1 MRRRVDLRELSNRL
15 ANDIKR
21 FERDEIPVTQHNLD
35 RLRSMEDLLKRQRL
49 AYKEM
54 YVYFCH
60 QLDQALY
67 AVDDKIT
74 RLEHR
79 LPELPEGL
87 EDVADPAAG
96 PDDAAGFDDPDVEPR

>member
-1 MRRRVDLRELSNRL
+1 MQRPVDLRELSNRL
-15 ANDIKR
+15 ATDIQR
-21 FERDEIPVTQHNLD
+21 FEREEIPVTEHNLN

-49 AYKEM
+49 AYKEL

-60 QLDQALY
+60 QLEQALT

-74 RLEHR
+74 RLEAR

-87 EDVADPAAG
+87 EDPED
-96 PDDAAGFDDPDVEPR
+96 RN